1 MHRDT
6 IDPEAYARRWKTL
19 AVLSL
24 SLLIIGLDNTVL
36 NVALPTLQTHFSASG
51 STLQWIVDAYLL
63 AFAGVL
69 LTMGTLGDRFGRKR
83 ALQWGLG
90 LFGVASVLAAF
101 AQSADQ
107 LIVLRAAMGI
117 GGAMIMP
124 ATLSVIMDVFPREE
138 RGKAIGIWSAIAGV
152 GIGLGP
158 FVGGLLLEFS
168 SWSAVFWLNVPIVVV
183 ALVAGLR
190 LVPESRDPA
199 PGAFDLRG
207 ATLSIAMLVT
217 LVYGI
222 IEATPRGW
230 TDPLVLGCFV
240 AAALLALAFVAWE
253 RRVPAPMLPLDFF
266 RDPRFTVASVGVGLV
281 FFAMMGSVFAF
292 TQYLQFAHGYSALE
306 AGAAM
311 LPLALGLVI
320 GSGASNRL
328 VGSAGRSRVIAGGL
342 IGVAAVLSTSLA
354 WTPEMAPVLLGLVTF
369 GLALS
374 MGAAMAPATASVMS
388 AVPEARAGVGSA
400 MSDVTR
406 QVGGALGVAVIG
418 SIIGTAYSR
427 GMSGEPDAA
436 ADSVGAA
443 HAVAGQAG
451 GSAGRE
457 LADTAGRAFTD
468 ALGIGLT
475 AAAAVALAGAVLVLL
490 RLPDGRAV
498 RDDRSRPPPGCRGP
512 AGRGLERAPAVGQ
525 RCGRVGERAGT
536 RSVERAGGQDVAE
549 RRSVGSVGVREAA
562 AVQSAG
568 TCRAGG
574 FTPTL
579 TAHDPVQD
587 GARVGACGEDRGAL
601 DHLSARRVRPR
612 EACHEVAD
620 RCVFHGLLLCPRDRG
635 AVGFQRIQAPAMIG
649 QLCAHSIVLGAT
661 RHAAVDLVLR
671 SLASKAEPY
680 ADVVGQADLVAL
692 RAGRDLVVLGL
703 ADAEGDRHERHGSLA
718 ILHGYGLTAAA
729 RAVAGSAGSSVPG
742 ASGGGAGTSRSVVA
756 GGSSDTHA
764 TPQRQQASAP
774 LAIGA

>member
-1 MHRDT
+1 MQPDT
-6 IDPEAYARRWKTL
+6 INPEAYARRWKTL

-90 LFGVASVLAAF
+90 LFGVASVLAAL
-101 AQSADQ
+101 AQNADQ
-107 LIVLRAAMGI
+107 LIVLRAVMGI

-124 ATLSVIMDVFPREE
+124 ATLSVIMDIFPREE

-168 SWSAVFWLNVPIVVV
+168 SWSAVFWLNVPIV
-183 ALVAGLR
+183 ALAMVAGLR
-190 LVPESRDPA
+190 LVPESRDPS

-207 ATLSIAMLVT
+207 AALSIAMLVT

-230 TDPLVLGCFV
+230 TDPLVLGCFG

-253 RRVPAPMLPLDFF
+253 RRVPAPMLPLEFF
-266 RDPRFTVASVGVGLV
+266 RDARFTVASVGVGLV

-292 TQYLQFAHGYSALE
+292 TQYLQFAHGFSALE

-320 GSGASNRL
+320 GAGASNHL
-328 VGSAGRSRVIAGGL
+328 AGSVGRSRVIAGGL
-342 IGVAAVLSTSLA
+342 FGVAAVLSTSLA
-354 WTPEMAPVLLGLVTF
+354 WTPDMAPALLALVAF

-374 MGAAMAPATASVMS
+374 MGAAMAPATDSVMS
-388 AVPEARAGVGSA
+388 AVPEAKAGVGSA

-427 GMSGEPDAA
+427 DMSDAPEAA
-436 ADSVGAA
+436 AESVGAA
-443 HAVAGQAG
+443 HAVAGQLGGPAG
-451 GSAGRE
+451 GE

-475 AAAAVALAGAVLVLL
+475 AAAVAALAGAILVLL
-490 RLPDGRAV
+490 RLPGDNAAV
-498 RDDRSRPPPGCRGP
+498 KSP
-512 AGRGLERAPAVGQ
+512 AGI
-525 RCGRVGERAGT
+525 
-536 RSVERAGGQDVAE
+536 
-549 RRSVGSVGVREAA
+549 
-562 AVQSAG
+562 
-568 TCRAGG
+568 
-574 FTPTL
+574 
-579 TAHDPVQD
+579 
-587 GARVGACGEDRGAL
+587 
-601 DHLSARRVRPR
+601 RPR
-612 EACHEVAD
+612 ASVATQ
-620 RCVFHGLLLCPRDRG
+620 PT
-635 AVGFQRIQAPAMIG
+635 AP
-649 QLCAHSIVLGAT
+649 
-661 RHAAVDLVLR
+661 
-671 SLASKAEPY
+671 
-680 ADVVGQADLVAL
+680 
-692 RAGRDLVVLGL
+692 
-703 ADAEGDRHERHGSLA
+703 
-718 ILHGYGLTAAA
+718 
-729 RAVAGSAGSSVPG
+729 
-742 ASGGGAGTSRSVVA
+742 
-756 GGSSDTHA
+756 
-764 TPQRQQASAP
+764 
-774 LAIGA
+774 

>member
-1 MHRDT
+1 MQRDT

-63 AFAGVL
+63 SFAGVL

-83 ALQWGLG
+83 ALQCGLG

-230 TDPLVLGCFV
+230 TDPLVLGCFA

-374 MGAAMAPATASVMS
+374 MGAAMAPATESVMS

-427 GMSGEPDAA
+427 GMSGEPDVAA
-436 ADSVGAA
+436 ESVGAA
-443 HAVAGQAG
+443 QAVAGQVG
-451 GSAGRE
+451 GPAGRE

-490 RLPDGRAV
+490 RLPDGRAAAAK
-498 RDDRSRPPPGCRGP
+498 P
-512 AGRGLERAPAVGQ
+512 AGAGPRPSVAAQPVAP
-525 RCGRVGERAGT
+525 
-536 RSVERAGGQDVAE
+536 
-549 RRSVGSVGVREAA
+549 
-562 AVQSAG
+562 
-568 TCRAGG
+568 
-574 FTPTL
+574 
-579 TAHDPVQD
+579 
-587 GARVGACGEDRGAL
+587 
-601 DHLSARRVRPR
+601 
-612 EACHEVAD
+612 
-620 RCVFHGLLLCPRDRG
+620 
-635 AVGFQRIQAPAMIG
+635 
-649 QLCAHSIVLGAT
+649 
-661 RHAAVDLVLR
+661 
-671 SLASKAEPY
+671 
-680 ADVVGQADLVAL
+680 
-692 RAGRDLVVLGL
+692 
-703 ADAEGDRHERHGSLA
+703 
-718 ILHGYGLTAAA
+718 
-729 RAVAGSAGSSVPG
+729 
-742 ASGGGAGTSRSVVA
+742 
-756 GGSSDTHA
+756 
-764 TPQRQQASAP
+764 
-774 LAIGA
+774 

>member
-63 AFAGVL
+63 SFAGVL

-90 LFGVASVLAAF
+90 LFGIASVLAAF
-101 AQSADQ
+101 AQDADQ

-183 ALVAGLR
+183 AMVAGLR

-199 PGAFDLRG
+199 PGAFDLGG
-207 ATLSIAMLVT
+207 AALSIAMLVT

-230 TDPLVLGCFV
+230 TDPLVLGCF
-240 AAALLALAFVAWE
+240 AAAAVLALVFVAWE
-253 RRVPAPMLPLDFF
+253 RRVPAPMLPLQFF

-292 TQYLQFAHGYSALE
+292 TQYLQFAHGLSALE

-320 GSGASNRL
+320 GSGASHHL
-328 VGSAGRSRVIAGGL
+328 VGSLGRSRVIAGGL

-354 WTPEMAPVLLGLVTF
+354 WTPDMAPVLLGLVTF

-374 MGAAMAPATASVMS
+374 MGAAMAPATDSVMS
-388 AVPEARAGVGSA
+388 AVPEVKAGVGSA

-427 GMSGEPDAA
+427 DMTDDQGVASE
-436 ADSVGAA
+436 SVGAA
-443 HAVAGQAG
+443 HAVAERVGGTAG
-451 GSAGRE
+451 HE

-475 AAAAVALAGAVLVLL
+475 AAAVAALAGAVLVLL
-490 RLPDGRAV
+490 RLPDGRARV
-498 RDDRSRPPPGCRGP
+498 AAASGERPR
-512 AGRGLERAPAVGQ
+512 PAV
-525 RCGRVGERAGT
+525 
-536 RSVERAGGQDVAE
+536 
-549 RRSVGSVGVREAA
+549 AA
-562 AVQSAG
+562 QPS
-568 TCRAGG
+568 
-574 FTPTL
+574 TP
-579 TAHDPVQD
+579 
-587 GARVGACGEDRGAL
+587 
-601 DHLSARRVRPR
+601 
-612 EACHEVAD
+612 
-620 RCVFHGLLLCPRDRG
+620 
-635 AVGFQRIQAPAMIG
+635 
-649 QLCAHSIVLGAT
+649 
-661 RHAAVDLVLR
+661 
-671 SLASKAEPY
+671 
-680 ADVVGQADLVAL
+680 
-692 RAGRDLVVLGL
+692 
-703 ADAEGDRHERHGSLA
+703 
-718 ILHGYGLTAAA
+718 
-729 RAVAGSAGSSVPG
+729 
-742 ASGGGAGTSRSVVA
+742 
-756 GGSSDTHA
+756 
-764 TPQRQQASAP
+764 
-774 LAIGA
+774 